1 MIPKIFIAN
10 RLREYFIERL
20 QEKNLRQEDR
30 ESFIRLRDLD
40 IQRKMVKIP
49 IMTKPYGSTAIR
61 TIDKLKQLFEFDVEY
76 TKLKNKIEDLS
87 VLENTY
93 YENIDE
99 NINNENM
106 ALRSLREKKA
116 SSSRKVF

>member
-1 MIPKIFIAN
+1 
-10 RLREYFIERL
+10 
-20 QEKNLRQEDR
+20 
-30 ESFIRLRDLD
+30 
-40 IQRKMVKIP
+40 MVKIP

-61 TIDKLKQLFEFDVEY
+61 TIDKLKELFEFDVEY

-99 NINNENM
+99 NINDENIN
-106 ALRSLREKKA
+106 KKA